1 MSLQDVMSGAG
12 NTIFAEIALV
22 LFFLIFVAVVVYVFV
37 LRSRRSWE
45 RASRLPLDNGGP
57 TGSAEGK
64 R

>member
-22 LFFLIFVAVVVYVFV
+22 LFFLIFVAVVVYLFV

-45 RASRLPLDNGGP
+45 RASRLPLDHGGNGGS
-57 TGSAEGK
+57 TEEK

>member
-22 LFFLIFVAVVVYVFV
+22 LFFLIFVAVVVYLFV

-45 RASRLPLDNGGP
+45 RASRLPLDNGGHS
-57 TGSAEGK
+57 GSAEGK